1 MNSSALSTKPIVLF
15 DLRWVRSARLDGIG
29 RYALELLRALARGD
43 SARGYAALYRDETIR
58 ESLFGD
64 LEGTVPFVRVPH
76 GLFSPTNAVALP
88 RILRREAIRFFV
100 APNYLGFPPGRTP
113 GTVRIAAV
121 HDLIPWEMPDARGG
135 NLKWQAFYR
144 CAFAGRALLR
154 SYDRLVAVSERTREA
169 LVSRFGAEA
178 ERISVVPGAPAR
190 HFTPSGEGDEAHL
203 ARLGLRAPF
212 VLFVGR
218 GDRHKNL
225 ARLVDAHRRL
235 PGPLRERYP
244 LVLAGTD
251 PGFGD
256 PLVKAL
262 ARVTDAE
269 LAALYRSAAY
279 LVLPS
284 LAEGFGLPLVE
295 AFACGTPALVSRI
308 APLTEIGDDAARAFD
323 PRNVEEIAR
332 VLREALEDAAARE
345 TMRLAALKRARSF
358 AWEKSARL
366 FAEMLDEF
374 RCHEFR

>member
-1 MNSSALSTKPIVLF
+1 MKSSAPSQKPIVLF
-15 DLRWVRSARLDGIG
+15 DLRWVRSARPDGIG

-43 SARGYAALYRDETIR
+43 SARAYTALYRDETIR

-64 LEGTVPFVRVPH
+64 LEGTVSFLRAPH
-76 GLFSPTNAVALP
+76 GLFSPAHALALP
-88 RILRREAIRFFV
+88 RVLRREAIRFFV
-100 APNYLGFPPGRTP
+100 APNYLGFPPGRTA
-113 GTVRIAAV
+113 GTVRIAVV

-135 NLKWQAFYR
+135 NLRWQVFYR

-154 SYDRLVAVSERTREA
+154 SYDRLVAVSEKTREA
-169 LVSRFGAEA
+169 LVSRFGQDP
-178 ERISVVPGAPAR
+178 ERISVVPGAPAP

-212 VLFVGR
+212 VLYVGR

-225 ARLVDAHRRL
+225 ARLVGAHRRL
-235 PGPLRERYP
+235 PVSLRARFP

-251 PGFGD
+251 PGVGD

-269 LAALYRSAAY
+269 LAALYRSAEY
-279 LVLPS
+279 VVLPS

-308 APLTEIGDDAARAFD
+308 APLTEIGGDAARAFD
-323 PRNVEEIAR
+323 PLNVEEIAR
-332 VLREALEDAAARE
+332 VLREALEDDAARE
-345 TMRLAALKRARSF
+345 AMRLAAMDRAHAFS
-358 AWEKSARL
+358 WEKSARL
-366 FAEMLDEF
+366 FAEILDETNL
-374 RCHEFR
+374 EQEA